1 MPLKNT
7 LLLTCAALALFVRIG
22 NAQTVNGK
30 PVAEIDA
37 EYVEVSAT
45 GKLLSSAVTID
56 IDFGQLDTGF
66 ERKDTEIRDENNRA
80 IVFKSTVDA
89 LNFMH
94 KLGYEVIQVYVVP
107 VNGGTSCYYLMKR
120 NRRLIE

>member
-1 MPLKNT
+1 M
-7 LLLTCAALALFVRIG
+7 LLTCAALALFVRVG

-56 IDFGQLDTGF
+56 IDFGQLDTSLG
-66 ERKDTEIRDENNRA
+66 RKATEIRDENGRA
-80 IVFKSTVDA
+80 IEFNSTVDA

-94 KLGYEVIQVYVVP
+94 KLGYEVVQVYVVP
-107 VNGGTSCYYLMKR
+107 LSGGTSCFYLMKR
-120 NRRLIE
+120 NRKLVE